1 MAHSIGKTIAELRKS
16 KGWTQVELAEKLG
29 VSDKA
34 VSKWES
40 EGGFP
45 EITQLPVLASVFDV
59 SIDYLMTGKTA
70 ESEIVIMSKAELC
83 AKNDDAELLESINID
98 TKDENG
104 RTVVDYAK
112 SYSSKKVLTSIIK
125 KHGVER
131 VSSKNYRYDYS
142 QEHFEECLYFAVWT
156 NTLNLFISKFT
167 DRHYGNAA
175 DGFRIALTG
184 LDEKCLTNTFLQKLF
199 KYLTTDESV
208 SQDVYDILFS
218 KNDKDIIAS
227 GNESLG
233 YTYCKP
239 IWDIGVSYLFE
250 CSIKNQNEKL
260 FKRYFDFIS
269 SFNKNSNDAIKVVS
283 QDRNCNH
290 SDYYGNTPLKTALRK
305 NPYIAIRISTIEWL
319 IANENIE
326 LAERLNNLNV
336 TYGLASVDNDVL
348 RVAKLKAS
356 KSVDEEELA
365 IQSSIH
371 GGVLSVNKI
380 LATKNHELIKNALSK
395 YPIHFIETL
404 ISWCL
409 EEDWRALL
417 EYAIDNNIRC
427 TTNTGGYTELAHHV
441 VNFDKKSIAEYLFNA
456 WYGCKLGQGIN
467 AEHLYY
473 YVGDTKKKLLVSN
486 QSKQLY
492 TRRKTP
498 EEITL
503 MFVDA
508 LKEIVKEIEMC
519 KKRILDDFI
528 LQFDK
533 ETTVGTLTK
542 EFFYTELEKGNID
555 IVIIKLCVRLE
566 SILRSDYHY
575 EGDFSEMLKKYCDQ
589 KLNWSEDDGWGYM
602 VSRRDDKTI
611 NLLHN
616 LRIKRNSIVHS
627 EKVEVDLTIEDI
639 RYCIEYICKMG

>member
-1 MAHSIGKTIAELRKS
+1 MAHSIGKTIAELRKA

-45 EITQLPVLASVFDV
+45 EITQLPVLASIFDV
-59 SIDYLMTGKTA
+59 SIDYLMTGKTPEA
-70 ESEIVIMSKAELC
+70 EIIVISKAELC
-83 AKNDDAELLESINID
+83 AKNDDASMLDSINVDI
-98 TKDENG
+98 KDEKG
-104 RTVVDYAK
+104 KTVIDYAK
-112 SYSSKKVLTSIIK
+112 AYGSKNVLTAIINK
-125 KHGVER
+125 YGVER
-131 VSSKNYRYDYS
+131 IVSKNYRYDYS

-156 NTLNLFISKFT
+156 NTLNLFVSNFQS
-167 DRHYGNAA
+167 RHYGNGV

-184 LDEKCLTNTFLQKLF
+184 LDEKCLTNSFLQKLF
-199 KYLTTDESV
+199 KYLTTDESIP
-208 SQDVYDILFS
+208 QDVFDTLFS

-227 GNESLG
+227 GNGSLG

-239 IWDIGVSYLFE
+239 IWDVGVSYLFE
-250 CSIKNQNEKL
+250 CAIKNQNEKL
-260 FKRYFDFIS
+260 FDRYFEFIRLSNKKS
-269 SFNKNSNDAIKVVS
+269 SDAIKVVS
-283 QDRNCNH
+283 QDKNCNH
-290 SDYYGNTPLKTALRK
+290 KDYYGNTPLKTAIRK

-319 IANENIE
+319 IANEDIE
-326 LAERLNNLNV
+326 LAEKLHNLNV
-336 TYGLASVDNDVL
+336 TYGLPSVDNDIL

-356 KSVDEEELA
+356 KCVDDEELA
-365 IQSSIH
+365 VQSSIH
-371 GGVLSVNKI
+371 GGVLSVSEI
-380 LATKNHELIKNALSK
+380 LATKNYDLIKNALSK

-409 EEDWRALL
+409 KEDWRAMF
-417 EYAIDNNIRC
+417 EYAIDNDVRY
-427 TTNTGGYTELAHHV
+427 TTNTGRYTELAHHV
-441 VNFDKKSIAEYLFNA
+441 VNFDKKAIAEYLFNA
-456 WYGCKLGQGIN
+456 WYGCKLGKGIN

-473 YVGDTKKKLLVSN
+473 YVGDTKKNLLVSN
-486 QSKQLY
+486 QANQLY

-498 EEITL
+498 EEII
-503 MFVDA
+503 DA
-508 LKEIVKEIEMC
+508 LKEIVNEIDMC
-519 KKRILDDFI
+519 KKRILDDFS
-528 LQFDK
+528 LQFEK
-533 ETTVGTLTK
+533 EKTISALTK

-566 SILRSDYHY
+566 SVLRSDYHY
-575 EGDFSEMLKKYCDQ
+575 EGDFSEMLKQYCDQ

-639 RYCIEYICKMG
+639 RYCIEYICEMG

>member
-1 MAHSIGKTIAELRKS
+1 MAHSIGKTIAELRKA

-45 EITQLPVLASVFDV
+45 EITQLPVLASIFDV
-59 SIDYLMTGKTA
+59 SIDYLMTGKAPET
-70 ESEIVIMSKAELC
+70 EVIVISKVELC
-83 AKNDDAELLESINID
+83 AKNDDVAMLDSINVD
-98 TKDENG
+98 TKDEKG
-104 RTVVDYAK
+104 KTVIDYAK
-112 SYSSKKVLTSIIK
+112 AYNSKNVLTAIINK
-125 KHGVER
+125 YGVER
-131 VSSKNYRYDYS
+131 IVSKNYRYDYS

-156 NTLNLFISKFT
+156 NTLKLFVSNF
-167 DRHYGNAA
+167 RSRQYGNGE

-184 LDEKCLTNTFLQKLF
+184 LNEKSLTNTFIQKLF

-208 SQDVYDILFS
+208 SQDVFDTLFS

-227 GNESLG
+227 GNGSLG

-250 CSIKNQNEKL
+250 CAIKNQNERL
-260 FKRYFDFIS
+260 SKRYFEFIS
-269 SFNKNSNDAIKVVS
+269 LFNKTSSDAIKVVS
-283 QDRNCNH
+283 QDKNCNH
-290 SDYYGNTPLKTALRK
+290 SDYYGNTPLKTAIRK
-305 NPYIAIRISTIEWL
+305 NPYIAIRSSSIEWL
-319 IANENIE
+319 IANEDIE
-326 LAERLNNLNV
+326 LAEKLHNLNI
-336 TYGLASVDNDVL
+336 TYGLPSVDNDIL

-356 KSVDEEELA
+356 KCVDEEELA
-365 IQSSIH
+365 VQSSIH
-371 GGVLSVNKI
+371 GGVLSVSEI
-380 LATKNHELIKNALSK
+380 LATKNYDLIKNAISK

-409 EEDWRALL
+409 KEDWRAMF
-417 EYAIDNNIRC
+417 EYAIDNNVRC

-441 VNFDKKSIAEYLFNA
+441 VNFDKKTIAEYLFNA

-473 YVGDTKKKLLVSN
+473 YVGATKKKLLVLN
-486 QSKQLY
+486 QAKQLY

-503 MFVDA
+503 MFIDA
-508 LKEIVKEIEMC
+508 LKEIVNEIDMC
-519 KKRILDDFI
+519 KKRILDDFSS
-528 LQFDK
+528 QFDK
-533 ETTVGTLTK
+533 EKTISALTK

-566 SILRSDYHY
+566 SVLRSDYHY